1 MSKRFTDTEKWKDDW
16 FISLS
21 NDYRIIWQWLL
32 DNCNHAGICK
42 RSIKLLN
49 FMCNTNITEDKLIE
63 EMEGRI
69 LIKNNIWFIPKFLK
83 FQYSSLN
90 SNKPVI
96 LSVVKELI
104 SNDLQNL
111 IPESFGND
119 YLIIKQ
125 SLHNDKL
132 IITELLPNDSI
143 IIKDKDKDKDKDKVK
158 DIIIKSKKFISLDFS
173 ELPEHYTNSIIEQF
187 KIQKQKTIISKQV
200 NDLWEVFKIQNLTG
214 EEFYTSEN
222 KVYLHFV
229 NWIKK
234 QNFENGTNK
243 PTAEEKFNFY
253 KNYSDRFD

>member
-16 FISLS
+16 YISLN

-119 YLIIKQ
+119 YIIIKQ

-132 IITELLPNDSI
+132 IITELLPNDSL

-158 DIIIKSKKFISLDFS
+158 DIIIKSKKFISSDFT
-173 ELPEHYTNSIIEQF
+173 ELPEHYTISIIEQF
-187 KIQKQKTIISKQV
+187 KIQKQKTITQKQIT
-200 NDLWEVFKIQNLTG
+200 DIWEVFKIQNLTG

-222 KVYLHFV
+222 KVYQHFI

-234 QNFENGTNK
+234 QNFENGPAK

>member
-49 FMCNTNITEDKLIE
+49 FMCNTNITEDELIS

-69 LIKNNIWFIPKFLK
+69 IINNNIWFIPKFLK
-83 FQYSSLN
+83 FQYPSLK
-90 SNKPVI
+90 SKKPVI
-96 LSVVKELI
+96 VSVIKELKI
-104 SNDLQNL
+104 NNLLNL

-119 YLIIKQ
+119 YIIV
-125 SLHNDKL
+125 
-132 IITELLPNDSI
+132 TELLDNDSI

-158 DIIIKSKKFISLDFS
+158 DIIINKGKYYKKEEIKI
-173 ELPEHYTNSIIEQF
+173 LPENYILSSMDQLR
-187 KIQKQKTIISKQV
+187 IQKQKMITPNQIKE
-200 NDLWEVFKIQNLTG
+200 LWEVFREQNLTG
-214 EEFYTSEN
+214 ENYYHSEN

-229 NWIKK
+229 NWLKNQK
-234 QNFENGTNK
+234 FETNAK
-243 PTAEEKFNFY
+243 PTTAEDKFNAY
-253 KNYSDRFD
+253 KEYANRYK